1 MPLRLR
7 VLPAPSRSRKGGK
20 ATPAAAERSIDFDD
34 GVGQIR
40 IGRRADL
47 ELSLPFSPLSGVHAR
62 LLRASDSDQKTEHWV
77 LEDLGSTNGTYV
89 GGERLKPGI
98 KRPLTAG
105 ERIKLAEIQL
115 IFDGE
120 VPGDERTQTFVHRQI
135 SDIFSP
141 GPATESVPFLTAVA
155 GISEG
160 ATTFRI
166 EERDHV
172 YMFGRTR
179 RCEFRVKTA
188 EVSREHASFV
198 RHTDGIYVH
207 DLGSVNGVLVNNTKV
222 QEFKLFDGDLI
233 QIGHVKL
240 RLFDPSDPSPR
251 SADASTATATAL
263 GAARGEVRA
272 TPPHPHGVRDD
283 ALPPPARDEK
293 SATFRSE
300 LHPAI
305 AGALNEE
312 GVGYRR
318 RPSVSV
324 RLVETWESSSRFRY
338 GIVIVAASLLAIC
351 AVIVG
356 FSLAG

>member
-1 MPLRLR
+1 M
-7 VLPAPSRSRKGGK
+7 
-20 ATPAAAERSIDFDD
+20 
-34 GVGQIR
+34 
-40 IGRRADL
+40 
-47 ELSLPFSPLSGVHAR
+47 
-62 LLRASDSDQKTEHWV
+62 

-105 ERIKLAEIQL
+105 EQIKLAEIQL

-141 GPATESVPFLTAVA
+141 AAVTESVPFLTAVA
-155 GISEG
+155 GINEG

-188 EVSREHASFV
+188 EVSREHASFI
-198 RHTDGIYVH
+198 RRTDGIYVN

-251 SADASTATATAL
+251 GADASTATAL
-263 GAARGEVRA
+263 GADRGEVRA

-283 ALPPPARDEK
+283 DLPPHARDEK
-293 SATFRSE
+293 SATFPSE
-300 LHPAI
+300 LHPLI
-305 AGALNEE
+305 AGAMDRED
-312 GVGYRR
+312 VRHR
-318 RPSVSV
+318 RPSV
-324 RLVETWESSSRFRY
+324 RIRIAETWESSSRFRY
-338 GIVIVAASLLAIC
+338 GIVIVAASLLGIC

>member
-7 VLPAPSRSRKGGK
+7 VLPAPSRSRKGGSK
-20 ATPAAAERSIDFDD
+20 STPATGERSIDFDD
-34 GVGQIR
+34 GLGQIR

-62 LLRASDSDQKTEHWV
+62 LLRASDSDQKTLHWV

-188 EVSREHASFV
+188 EVSREHASFT
-198 RHTDGIYVH
+198 RRTDGIYVN

-240 RLFDPSDPSPR
+240 RLFDPNDPSPR
-251 SADASTATATAL
+251 GADGSTASADSL
-263 GAARGEVRA
+263 ARGEMRA
-272 TPPHPHGVRDD
+272 TPAHPHGVRDD
-283 ALPPPARDEK
+283 LLPPARDEK

-300 LHPAI
+300 LHPLI
-305 AGALNEE
+305 AGAMDGED
-312 GVGYRR
+312 VRHR
-318 RPSVSV
+318 RPSV
-324 RLVETWESSSRFRY
+324 RIRIAETWESSSRFRY
-338 GIVIVAASLLAIC
+338 GIVMVAASLLAIC
-351 AVIVG
+351 AVVVG